1 MTQQDPAIATADWLA
16 RFEKADRSQLASLF
30 HADSHWRDVLALT
43 WRIETFTGRDA
54 IAQALGAAQRPSYVE
69 IDPDRT
75 PPRAVMRAGSD
86 AIEAIFRFETAEGRG
101 DGVVRLTPDSDGTLK
116 AWTLMTAL
124 EELKGHE
131 EQVGRTRPHGE
142 SYSRDFRGPN
152 WLDLRKASAAYED
165 RDPTVLV
172 VGGGQAGLSI
182 AARLTQLGIDTLI
195 VDRLP
200 RIGDNWRTRYHALTL
215 HNQVQV
221 NHLPYMPFPPSWPT
235 YIPKDKLA
243 GWFEAYVESLELNY
257 WTSTE
262 LEGGRYD
269 ENEGSW
275 TVTLR
280 RADGTRRPMK
290 PRHIVMATGVSG
302 IPNIPSMPSLKDF
315 KGKVLH
321 SSQYEDGDAWTG
333 KRALVIGTGN
343 SGHDIAQDLQSSG
356 ADVTLVQRN
365 PTLIVN
371 IEPSAQLPYALYDE
385 GPSLEDCDLITVA
398 TPLALGHKTHQI
410 LTERARQIDKPLLD
424 GLERIGFRLDF
435 GENGTGWQF
444 KYLTRGGGYY
454 FNVGCSDLLVAGKIR
469 LAQFAD
475 IDRFTADGAR
485 LRSGKAMPA
494 DLIVLA
500 TGYKGQ
506 EQLVARLFGEETAE
520 RIGPIWGF
528 GPEQELRNMFM
539 RTPQPG
545 LWFIAGSLAQCRIYS
560 KYMALQIKAQEAGL
574 QPRT

>member
-1 MTQQDPAIATADWLA
+1 MKIETVADWLS
-16 RFEKADRSQLASLF
+16 RFEKADASSLRSLF
-30 HADSHWRDVLALT
+30 HADCHWRDVLALT
-43 WRIETFTGRDA
+43 WRIETFSGRDA
-54 IAQALGAAQRPSYVE
+54 VVQALSAAPRPSHVE

-75 PPRAVMRAGSD
+75 PPRPAMRAGQD
-86 AIEAIFRFETAEGRG
+86 VIEAIFRFETADGRG
-101 DGVVRLTPDSDGTLK
+101 DGVVRLTPDADGTLK

-131 EQVGRTRPHGE
+131 EQVGRARPHGE

-152 WLDLRKASAAYED
+152 WLDLRKESAAYED
-165 RDPTVLV
+165 RDPAVLV

-257 WTSTE
+257 WTGTE

-269 ENEGSW
+269 EDEGRW

-280 RADGTRRPMK
+280 RADGTTRTMK

-302 IPNIPSMPSLKDF
+302 IPNIPNIPSLKDF
-315 KGKVLH
+315 KGTVLH
-321 SSQYEDGDAWTG
+321 SSQYEDGDAWAG
-333 KRALVIGTGN
+333 KRAIVIGTGN

-356 ADVTLVQRN
+356 ADVTLVQRS

-410 LTERARQIDKPLLD
+410 LTERAREIDKPLLD

-485 LRSGKAMPA
+485 LRSGETMPA

-520 RIGPIWGF
+520 RVGPIWGF